1 MQDAS
6 FLEVLF
12 FFSSCSELFVLKHSI
27 PRQIIFMKNV
37 VNVMFFEHTVVLTC
51 LLVVNV
57 GLQNVAAY

>member
-12 FFSSCSELFVLKHSI
+12 FFNGCSELIVLKHSI

-37 VNVMFFEHTVVLTC
+37 VNVMFFERTAVLAC
-51 LLVVNV
+51 LH
-57 GLQNVAAY
+57 Y